1 MKMGRGLN
9 NHSVRN
15 DYLIPVPEKSLVV
28 DGSAAVL
35 AEGGICLQL

>member
-1 MKMGRGLN
+1 MGRGLN
-9 NHSVRN
+9 NHCVPN

-28 DGSAAVL
+28 DWRTAVL